1 MGGVGA
7 EVCVVSGRVGAG
19 GKEVVSEIFFG
30 QRIHFFFFF
39 LGGGDYKLT
48 RNPNLTFFF
57 GGGEGVVKGGERVSV
72 RA

>member
-1 MGGVGA
+1 MKFFLD
-7 EVCVVSGRVGAG
+7 
-19 GKEVVSEIFFG
+19 KESI
-30 QRIHFFFFF
+30 FFFFF